1 MFIDASVMVAMM
13 TDEAEA
19 RAFAVRMQASTVRLT
34 SPIAVSRAASEV
46 SAILNVRAG
55 MTAEAIGRFLQLMN
69 IQVLAVPPRAAFIA
83 LEAQSQFGSG
93 VHPANLTAD
102 ECMTYAC
109 ARYYRQPLLFVS
121 GGYALTDIDVV

>member
-34 SPIAVSRAASEV
+34 SPIEVARAASEV
-46 SAILNVRAG
+46 SVILNVRPAV
-55 MTAEAIGRFLQLMN
+55 TAEAIGRFLQLMN

-93 VHPANLTAD
+93 AHAANLSAD
-102 ECMTYAC
+102 ESMTYAC
-109 ARYYRQPLLFVS
+109 ARYYRQPLLSRS
-121 GGYALTDIDVV
+121 GGFALTDIDIA

>member
-19 RAFAVRMQASTVRLT
+19 RAFAVRLQASTVRLT
-34 SPIAVSRAASEV
+34 SPIEVANAASAVSV
-46 SAILNVRAG
+46 ILSVRPV

-69 IQVLAVPPRAAFIA
+69 IQVLAIPPRAAFVA
-83 LEAQSQFGSG
+83 LEAQSAFGLG
-93 VHPANLTAD
+93 THAANLTSD

-109 ARYYRQPLLFVS
+109 ARYYRQPLLFKS
-121 GGYALTDIDVV
+121 GGFALTDIDIA